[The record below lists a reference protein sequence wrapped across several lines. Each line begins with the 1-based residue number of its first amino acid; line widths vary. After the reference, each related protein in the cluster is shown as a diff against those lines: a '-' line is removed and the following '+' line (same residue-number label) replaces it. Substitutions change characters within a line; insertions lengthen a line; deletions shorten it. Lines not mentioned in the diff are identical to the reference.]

1 MFNSLQGLTDM
12 RPAKKKQLKS
22 RVKLTA
28 LANLSKCNHMYL
40 SKIINNKTIPSDELA
55 ERLAECANKLY
66 GEEVF
71 HRIDFTGEDEVFDQV
86 INELCQHIA
95 KELELGFMDVF
106 KVLLCLEQAT
116 KAQKL
121 EVVKL
126 IRARELT
133 NEV

>member
-1 MFNSLQGLTDM
+1 M
-12 RPAKKKQLKS
+12 RTNKKKQLKQ
-22 RVKLTA
+22 RVKLSS
-28 LANLSKCNHMYL
+28 LADLSKCHPVYL

-66 GEEVF
+66 GEDVF
-71 HRIDFTGEDEVFDQV
+71 HRIDFTGEDEVYDQV

-126 IRARELT
+126 IRAREMT

>member
-1 MFNSLQGLTDM
+1 M
-12 RPAKKKQLKS
+12 RTNKKKQLKQ
-22 RVKLTA
+22 RVKLSS
-28 LANLSKCNHMYL
+28 LANLSKCHPVYL
-40 SKIINNKTIPSDELA
+40 SKIINNKTIPSEELA

-71 HRIDFTGEDEVFDQV
+71 HRVDFTGEDEVYDQV

>member
-1 MFNSLQGLTDM
+1 M
-12 RPAKKKQLKS
+12 RTNKKKQLKQ
-22 RVKLTA
+22 RVKLSS
-28 LANLSKCNHMYL
+28 LANLSKCHPVYL
-40 SKIINNKTIPSDELA
+40 SKIINNKTVPSDELA

-71 HRIDFTGEDEVFDQV
+71 HRIDFTGEDEIFDQV

-106 KVLLCLEQAT
+106 KVLLCIEQAT
-116 KAQKL
+116 NAQKL
-121 EVVKL
+121 EVIKL
-126 IRARELT
+126 IRARGLS

>member
-1 MFNSLQGLTDM
+1 M
-12 RPAKKKQLKS
+12 RTNKKKQLKQ
-22 RVKLTA
+22 RVKLSS
-28 LANLSKCNHMYL
+28 LADLSKCHPVYL

-66 GEEVF
+66 GEDVF
-71 HRIDFTGEDEVFDQV
+71 HRIDFTGEDEVYDQV

>member
-1 MFNSLQGLTDM
+1 M
-12 RPAKKKQLKS
+12 RTNKKKQLKQ
-22 RVKLTA
+22 RVKLSS
-28 LANLSKCNHMYL
+28 LANLSKCHPVYL
-40 SKIINNKTIPSDELA
+40 SKIINNKHTPSEELA

-71 HRIDFTGEDEVFDQV
+71 HRVDFTGEDEVYDQV

-95 KELELGFMDVF
+95 KELEIGFMDVF

-116 KAQKL
+116 NAQKL

-126 IRARELT
+126 IKAREL
-133 NEV
+133 

>member
-1 MFNSLQGLTDM
+1 M
-12 RPAKKKQLKS
+12 RTNKKKQLKS
-22 RVKLTA
+22 RVKISA
-28 LANLSKCNHMYL
+28 LADLSKCNHMYL
-40 SKIINNKTIPSDELA
+40 SKIINNKTTPSDELA

-71 HRIDFTGEDEVFDQV
+71 HRIDFTGEDEIFDQV

-106 KVLLCLEQAT
+106 KVLLCIEQAT
-116 KAQKL
+116 NAQKL
-121 EVVKL
+121 EVIKM
-126 IRARELT
+126 IRARGLN

>member
-1 MFNSLQGLTDM
+1 M
-12 RPAKKKQLKS
+12 RKNKKKQLKQ
-22 RVKLTA
+22 RVKLSS
-28 LANLSKCNHMYL
+28 LANLSKCHPVYL
-40 SKIINNKTIPSDELA
+40 SKIINNKTTPSDELA

-71 HRIDFTGEDEVFDQV
+71 HRVDFTGEDEVYDQV

-106 KVLLCLEQAT
+106 KVLLCIEQAT
-116 KAQKL
+116 NAQKL
-121 EVVKL
+121 EVIKML
-126 IRARELT
+126 RARRVN

>member
-1 MFNSLQGLTDM
+1 M
-12 RPAKKKQLKS
+12 RTNKKKQLKQ
-22 RVKLTA
+22 RVKLSS
-28 LANLSKCNHMYL
+28 LADLSKCHPVYL

-71 HRIDFTGEDEVFDQV
+71 HRVDFTGEDEVYDQV

>member
-1 MFNSLQGLTDM
+1 M
-12 RPAKKKQLKS
+12 RTNKKKQLKQ
-22 RVKLTA
+22 RVKLSS
-28 LANLSKCNHMYL
+28 LADLSKCHPVYL

-95 KELELGFMDVF
+95 KELELGFMDVL

>member
-1 MFNSLQGLTDM
+1 M
-12 RPAKKKQLKS
+12 RTSKKKQLKS
-22 RVKLTA
+22 RVKISA
-28 LANLSKCNHMYL
+28 LADLSKCNHMYL
-40 SKIINNKTIPSDELA
+40 SKIINNKTTPSDELA

-71 HRIDFTGEDEVFDQV
+71 HRVDFTGEDEVYDQV

-106 KVLLCLEQAT
+106 KVLLCIEQAT
-116 KAQKL
+116 NAQKV
-121 EVVKL
+121 EVIKM
-126 IRARELT
+126 IRARGLT